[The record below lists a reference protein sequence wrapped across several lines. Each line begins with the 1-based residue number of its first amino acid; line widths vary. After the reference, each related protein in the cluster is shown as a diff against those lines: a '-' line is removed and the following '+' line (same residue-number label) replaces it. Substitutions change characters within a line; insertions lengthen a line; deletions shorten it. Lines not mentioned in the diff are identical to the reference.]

1 MKAILSLSG
10 GLDSTSALHRYRDDI
25 KKAVF
30 FSYGSRQNRE
40 ELKRAF
46 YNTKKLD
53 VPLQVIN
60 VEPIFKNIKSVLLS
74 DIEIP
79 KDDYNK
85 DNMSKLVVPF
95 RNGIF
100 LSILAS
106 IAESDELDT
115 IMLASHTGDH
125 YLYPD
130 CRPEF
135 NQAMREAVKY
145 GTANNVSFFYPFENY
160 TKRDI
165 VRIAVANGMDFRN
178 TYSCYTG
185 NEIHCGECPTCKE
198 RKKAMEG
205 FEYLDVE
212 YMK

>member
-1 MKAILSLSG
+1 MKAVLSLSG
-10 GLDSTSALHRYRDDI
+10 GLDSTSALHLYKQDI

-30 FSYGSRQNRE
+30 FSYGSRQNRQ

-46 YNTKKLD
+46 YNTQKLNI
-53 VPLQVIN
+53 PFQVIN
-60 VEPIFKNIKSVLLS
+60 VEPIFKNIKSALLS
-74 DIEIP
+74 DSELP
-79 KDDYNK
+79 KGDYNK
-85 DNMSKLVVPF
+85 DNMSQLIVPF

-135 NQAMREAVKY
+135 NQAMRDAVKY
-145 GTANNVSFFYPFENY
+145 GTTNNVTFFYPFENS
-160 TKRDI
+160 TKKDI
-165 VRIAVANGMDFRN
+165 VERAASIDMDFKN

-185 NEIHCGECPTCKE
+185 NEVHCGECPTCKE
-198 RKKAMEG
+198 RKEAMKGYED
-205 FEYLDVE
+205 LDVK

>member
-1 MKAILSLSG
+1 MKAVLSLSG
-10 GLDSTSALHRYRDDI
+10 GLDSTSALYLYKNNI

-30 FSYGSRQNRE
+30 FSYGSRQNKE
-40 ELKRAF
+40 ELKRVF
-46 YNTKKLD
+46 YNTQKLNI
-53 VPLQVIN
+53 PLQVIN
-60 VEPIFKNIKSVLLS
+60 VEPIFKNIKSALLS
-74 DIEIP
+74 DVEIP

-85 DNMSKLVVPF
+85 DNMSKLIVPF

-106 IAESDELDT
+106 IAESDSLDT

-135 NQAMREAVKY
+135 NQAMRDAVKY
-145 GTANNVSFFYPFENY
+145 GTTNNVSFFYPFENY

-165 VRIAVANGMDFRN
+165 VETAVTNNIDFKN

-185 NEIHCGECPTCKE
+185 NQIHCGECPTCKE
-198 RKKAMEG
+198 RKEAMKGYEH
-205 FEYLDVE
+205 LDVK

>member
-10 GLDSTSALHRYRDDI
+10 GLDSTSALHIYEDDI

-46 YNTKKLD
+46 YNTQKLNI
-53 VPLQVIN
+53 PLQVIN
-60 VEPIFKNIKSVLLS
+60 VEPIFKNIKSALLS
-74 DIEIP
+74 DVEIP
-79 KDDYNK
+79 KDYYNK
-85 DNMSKLVVPF
+85 DNMSKLIVPF

-135 NQAMREAVKY
+135 NQAMGEAVKY
-145 GTANNVSFFYPFENY
+145 GTTNSVSFFYPFENC

-165 VRIAVANGMDFRN
+165 VEIAVANGMDFRN

-198 RKKAMEG
+198 RKEAMKG